1 MTNMVERVA
10 RAIIEGLES
19 VSVHV
24 STMGGDTGHCLADGV
39 LFNMADV
46 AEHVI
51 KAMSDPNQDMILAG
65 VMALSNSGV
74 DEANLNDASE
84 CFAAM
89 IDAALTT
96 KIEE

>member
-1 MTNMVERVA
+1 MTNMIERVA
-10 RAIIEGLES
+10 MAIIEGLES

-51 KAMSDPNQDMILAG
+51 KAMREPEQYMVQRAVYDADPVGCCLMAPSNAG
-65 VMALSNSGV
+65 DVWTI
-74 DEANLNDASE
+74 
-84 CFAAM
+84 M
-89 IDAALTT
+89 IDAAITP